1 MDLNQYKENS
11 ADAMSRYLEIKDC
24 IDVKAILSEVDELE
38 AFTSNQDFWS
48 NSNKA
53 KSILRSISV
62 LKNKVDFINTIQA
75 KYEELKICNEILE
88 SDELEND
95 YIKILNDFTSLVEE
109 FELKNILSDED
120 DSRDAILTIHPG
132 AGGTE
137 SQDWAEM
144 LYRMYSRW
152 VDKKNFKSTIL
163 DYQAGDEAG
172 IKDASIEIRGDFAY
186 GHLKAERGVH
196 RLVRISPFDSNGKR
210 HTSFASVFVCPI
222 VDEDVN
228 IDINEKDLRIDTYRA
243 SGAGGQ
249 HVNKTDS
256 AVRITHLPTNIIVQ
270 CQNQRSQ
277 LKNKNTAM
285 KMLKSKIYQKML
297 DDKNKD
303 LQELSDSKMDNAWG
317 SQIRSYVFHP
327 YNLIKD
333 HRTDTQTSN
342 ISSVLDGGIDMFI
355 KKYLINNMEQSSERK

>member
-1 MDLNQYKENS
+1 MDLNNYKDSSKNVV
-11 ADAMSRYLEIKDC
+11 SRYLDIKKC
-24 IDVKAILSEVDELE
+24 IDTQSILNNIDKLE
-38 AFTSNQDFWS
+38 KLTSDKDFWNDS
-48 NSNKA
+48 AYA
-53 KSILRSISV
+53 KKTLQSISF
-62 LKNKVDFINTIQA
+62 LKNKISFIEDIES
-75 KYEELKICNEILE
+75 KYEELKICNEIIE
-88 SDELEND
+88 SDNIEND
-95 YIKILNDFTSLVEE
+95 YVDILSQFTSMVEE
-109 FELKNILSDED
+109 FELANILSDKD
-120 DSRDAILTIHPG
+120 DSRNAILTIHPG

-152 VDKKNFKSTIL
+152 VDKKNFRMTIL

-172 IKDASIEIRGDFAY
+172 IKEVSLEVKGDFAY
-186 GHLKAERGVH
+186 GYLKAERGVH

-222 VDEDVN
+222 VDED
-228 IDINEKDLRIDTYRA
+228 IKIEINEKDLRIDTYRA

-249 HVNKTDS
+249 HVSKTDS

-285 KMLKSKIYQKML
+285 KILKSKIYQKSL
-297 DDKNKD
+297 DDKAENLK
-303 LQELSDSKMDNAWG
+303 ELSESKKDISWG

-327 YNLIKD
+327 YNMIKD
-333 HRTDTQTSN
+333 HRTDTQSSN
-342 ISSVLDGGIDMFI
+342 IASILDGDIDLFI
-355 KKYLINNMEQSSERK
+355 KQYLLNNMRKQSERK

>member
-11 ADAMSRYLEIKDC
+11 IDAMNRYLEIKDC
-24 IDVKAILSEVDELE
+24 IDIKSILSEINELE
-38 AFTSNQDFWS
+38 KFTSSQDFWN

-53 KSILRSISV
+53 KGILRSISV
-62 LKNKVDFINTIQA
+62 MKNKVDFINTIQA

-95 YIKILNDFTSLVEE
+95 YIEILNDFTSLVEE

-342 ISSVLDGGIDMFI
+342 ISSVLDGDIDMFI